1 MDCCWIQLISLGSN
15 KLSLAAYRGF
25 NPDIQRE
32 LNLMDINHCF
42 CNEIVGMG
50 NKIVIPNLRI
60 DGKFNLPIFE
70 KEGFSSLIAVPIMTY
85 RIHGILGFAYRVRR
99 KFDKDY
105 SEVLAVI
112 ANLIGMALN
121 KSMLQSLILGK
132 EDDLGTGSSLPLESN
147 IKSDVKNSTVFEPED
162 IMNVRPV
169 NLAKVEEEI
178 KSFRE
183 HNNRM
188 KIFNKSHKTG

>member
-1 MDCCWIQLISLGSN
+1 MDCCWIQLISLDSN
-15 KLSLAAYRGF
+15 RLSLAAYRGF

-121 KSMLQSLILGK
+121 KSMLQNLTFLREYEPDTGNSLLF
-132 EDDLGTGSSLPLESN
+132 ESN
-147 IKSDVKNSTVFEPED
+147 IKSEMKNSTVFQTDD
-162 IMNVRPV
+162 IMNTKPE

-178 KSFRE
+178 KSVRE

-188 KIFNKSHKTG
+188 KIFYKSHKTK